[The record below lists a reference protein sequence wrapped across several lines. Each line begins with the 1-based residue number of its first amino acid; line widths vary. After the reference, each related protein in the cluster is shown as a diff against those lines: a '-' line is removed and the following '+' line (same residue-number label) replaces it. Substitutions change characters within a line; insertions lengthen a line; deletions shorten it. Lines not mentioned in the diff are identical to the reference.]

1 MVMKQTLLILMIGG
15 VLGISTVVGAD
26 RFDAIKELLTQAK
39 CTRFEFLSIIE
50 SEVFDKTDS
59 VMGAAY
65 IAGDGRYHV
74 VVGGDRYLFDGN
86 NLYSYSAENNQ
97 VVIEKVAQ
105 KEQTSRE
112 ISFITHLDEF
122 YEVYPIKPDSSYR
135 LVKKTGVK
143 GDMPDSAT
151 VFIAPRV
158 LQIKRLE
165 YYDVNEERTVILFL
179 KQETDTVCNEEQFK
193 PAFPDSVEKVRL

>member
-1 MVMKQTLLILMIGG
+1 MVMKQTLSILIIGG
-15 VLGISTVVGAD
+15 GLCISTIASAD
-26 RFDAIKELLTQAK
+26 RFEAIKELLARTE

-50 SEVFDKTDS
+50 SEVFDQTDS

-65 IAGDGRYHV
+65 IAGDGRYNV

-97 VVIEKVAQ
+97 VVIEKVAH

-112 ISFITHLDEF
+112 ISFITRLDEF
-122 YEVYPIKPDSSYR
+122 YEVYPIRTDSSYR
-135 LVKKTGVK
+135 LVKKTSVK

-151 VFIAPRV
+151 VFIAPRA

-165 YYDVNEERTVILFL
+165 YYDVNYERTVILFL
-179 KQETDTVCNEEQFK
+179 KQEADTVCNEEQFK